1 MLSELL
7 LVLLIIDSFCV
18 MIAYSIYDVGI
29 EMALILL
36 HNLFKYYA
44 LVV

>member
-7 LVLLIIDSFCV
+7 QVLLIIDSFCV

-36 HNLFKYYA
+36 RNLFKCYA